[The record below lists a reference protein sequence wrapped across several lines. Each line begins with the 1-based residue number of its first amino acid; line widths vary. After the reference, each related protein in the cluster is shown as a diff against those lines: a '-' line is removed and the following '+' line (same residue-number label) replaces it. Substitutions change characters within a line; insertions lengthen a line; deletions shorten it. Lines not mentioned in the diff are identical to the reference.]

1 MQLKDLKLRY
11 TFRIALLGLIML
23 LITLS
28 IDTISKTIGPNILFW
43 VIFISGW
50 ATISQLIGKY
60 IDLKIFNQKNKE
72 NK

>member
-1 MQLKDLKLRY
+1 MKKPRY

-28 IDTISKTIGPNILFW
+28 IDTISKTVSPNNILFW

-60 IDLKIFNQKNKE
+60 IDLKIFNQK
-72 NK
+72 